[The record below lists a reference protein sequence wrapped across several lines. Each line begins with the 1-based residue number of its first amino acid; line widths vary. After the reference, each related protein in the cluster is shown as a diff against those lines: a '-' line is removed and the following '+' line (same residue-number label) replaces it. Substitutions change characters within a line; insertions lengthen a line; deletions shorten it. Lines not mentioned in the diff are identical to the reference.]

1 MQTILV
7 VDDDR
12 NLRRLYKAE
21 LESEGYRVLVAQNGI
36 IALELLEQE
45 RPDLIV
51 MDIRMPVMDG
61 LEAMTRVLKQQKSL
75 PVILNTAYS
84 SYLDNFST
92 WAAEGYVVK
101 SSDLTPLKEKIR
113 ETFLRFSAASNPGAS
128 GGSGRSRSPV

>member
-1 MQTILV
+1 MQTILI

-12 NLRRLYKAE
+12 NLRRLYKSE
-21 LESEGYRVLVAQNGI
+21 LENEGYRVIVAQNGR
-36 IALELLEQE
+36 IALGLVETE

-51 MDIRMPVMDG
+51 MDIRMPEMDG
-61 LEAMTRVLKQQKSL
+61 LEAMARVLKHHKNI

-101 SSDLTPLKEKIR
+101 SSDLIPLKEKIR
-113 ETFLRFSAASNPGAS
+113 ETFLRLTIA
-128 GGSGRSRSPV
+128 